1 VFVSTHVTR
10 GGDWRG
16 ATHVGCSDILLK
28 TRASLRKSDVIVR
41 NEIDDFYSYKQI
53 VFIFCD
59 PHDSRKKTFSGGKNP
74 TSMGN

>member
-1 VFVSTHVTR
+1 
-10 GGDWRG
+10 
-16 ATHVGCSDILLK
+16 LK

-41 NEIDDFYSYKQI
+41 NEIDDFYSYEQI